1 MLELADN
8 YFKIAILTMFK
19 GMCWDKLELNKWS
32 NIHCSQIGIF
42 NIMSILSKLIYRFNE
57 IPIKILSG
65 FFFCGSWQVGSKIHM
80 DSKDLE
86 CIKHLWKIKQ
96 LGEHT
101 LPDFNV
107 DYIKLHYQNME
118 AWCEEKKI
126 DQWYRKESPQIDS
139 HIYV

>member
-1 MLELADN
+1 
-8 YFKIAILTMFK
+8 
-19 GMCWDKLELNKWS
+19 
-32 NIHCSQIGIF
+32 
-42 NIMSILSKLIYRFNE
+42 MSTLSKLIYRFNE

-65 FFFCGSWQVGSKIHM
+65 FFFCGSWQVGSKIRM

-118 AWCEEKKI
+118 ASVWREENWSMIQKRKSTNRFTHICLIKFDNEAKAIQWKEDSKKMMLEKM
-126 DQWYRKESPQIDS
+126 DN
-139 HIYV
+139 HI